1 MQRFGDGD
9 QKKPG
14 DGIREPHG
22 DLEAARAIRALCQ
35 SAVVDDEQKQRF
47 MRLGNRHEANGESKS
62 ARRARAARAA
72 MELALKIS
80 DPLVRDS
87 ALRQIIGLCMVSGDV
102 KAAKILAGAIQTE
115 SIRRE
120 ALNEYPVLR
129 SEPGGAPTA

>member
-1 MQRFGDGD
+1 MHRFGDGD

-14 DGIREPHG
+14 DDIREPHG

-35 SAVVDDEQKQRF
+35 SAAIDDDKKHLLIQ
-47 MRLGNRHEANGESKS
+47 LGNRPEVNGEPKS

-72 MELALKIS
+72 MEMALKIS

-87 ALRQIIGLCMVSGDV
+87 AIRQIIGLCMISGDV